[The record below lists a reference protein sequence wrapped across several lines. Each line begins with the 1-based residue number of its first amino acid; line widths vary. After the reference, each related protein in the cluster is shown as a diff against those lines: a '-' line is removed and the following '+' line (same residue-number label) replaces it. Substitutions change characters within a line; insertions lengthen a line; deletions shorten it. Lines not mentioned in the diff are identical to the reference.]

1 MTAFYVLL
9 GVLTVLAGVFV
20 YADARG
26 WDPFPRLYG
35 TDPRELVDRA
45 RDWRMDLRQPGE
57 AFCANCP
64 DHEACATAWPCELV
78 QHVDREARAS

>member
-1 MTAFYVLL
+1 MTAFYVLI

-45 RDWRMDLRQPGE
+45 QTPRVTHHAKCAIELGYNACTCA
-57 AFCANCP
+57 AF
-64 DHEACATAWPCELV
+64 EV
-78 QHVDREARAS
+78 AS